1 MKVIEKLGT
10 RGWLLLPALALVC
23 VVALAATGPHQWGDV
38 PTWVITIGTLG
49 SFWVALA
56 IYYGTTVDR
65 RYAPARLVSVYT
77 VWSKSVNRSQGI
89 NVWDGKGFTATPK
102 EEPPSAEEL
111 PPGVVPGLAAG
122 LQRSPVDGLSGT
134 VRRVKYAIENAGEH
148 AIHHIR
154 IDCGFPDSSSIRPL
168 SRSYLTLR
176 PHGILRPVFHFEN
189 DLNLEG
195 LRPRVYFT
203 DAMNRRWCSEPGY
216 PVRPVK
222 KGEGDYKG
230 TGSLDFLN
238 EDLPAHEGGA
248 G

>member
-1 MKVIEKLGT
+1 MKLMETLGKSVWVLLVI
-10 RGWLLLPALALVC
+10 LAV
-23 VVALAATGPHQWGDV
+23 VVAVILEMTGPHQWGDV
-38 PTWVITIGTLG
+38 PTWVATVGTLG

-56 IYYGTTVDR
+56 IYYVNSTDK

-77 VWSKSVNRSQGI
+77 MWGKSVERSQAV
-89 NVWDGKGFTATPK
+89 NVWNGQGFTEMPDVEPK
-102 EEPPSAEEL
+102 PIVEYPQDIPPE
-111 PPGVVPGLAAG
+111 LAAG
-122 LQRSPVDGLSGT
+122 LMPGSAGGLSRT
-134 VRRVKYAIENAGEH
+134 VKRVKFAIENGGEH

-154 IDCGFPDSSSIRPL
+154 IDQGFPDSSSIRTL

-176 PHGILRPVFHFEN
+176 PHGILRPVFHFEE

-203 DAMNRRWCSEPGY
+203 DALNRRWCSEPGY
-216 PVRPVK
+216 PVRPAR
-222 KGEGDYKG
+222 KGEGEYEG

>member
-1 MKVIEKLGT
+1 MPVALVALVYGI
-10 RGWLLLPALALVC
+10 ALAM
-23 VVALAATGPHQWGDV
+23 AGPQQWGDV
-38 PTWVITIGTLG
+38 PTWVATVGTLG

-56 IYYGTTVDR
+56 IYYGTTVDKL
-65 RYAPARLVSVYT
+65 YAPARLVSVYT
-77 VWSKSVNRSQGI
+77 VWSKSVERSQGI
-89 NVWDGKGFTATPK
+89 NVWNGKGFTQMP
-102 EEPPSAEEL
+102 EVEPPVSVEYPKDI
-111 PPGVVPGLAAG
+111 PPQLAAALLTRPATG
-122 LQRSPVDGLSGT
+122 PTGT
-134 VRRVKYAIENAGEH
+134 VRRVKFAIENAGEH

-154 IDCGFPDSSSIRPL
+154 IDQGFPDSSSIRML

-176 PHGILRPVFHFEN
+176 PHGILRPVFHFEE
-189 DLNLEG
+189 DLDLEG

-222 KGEGDYKG
+222 KDEGVYEG